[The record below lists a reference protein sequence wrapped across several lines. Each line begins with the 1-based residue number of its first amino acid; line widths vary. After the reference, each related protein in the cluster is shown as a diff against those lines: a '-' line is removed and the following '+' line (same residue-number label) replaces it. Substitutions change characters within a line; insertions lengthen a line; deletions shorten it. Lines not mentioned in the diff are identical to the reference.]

1 MELDIKLIQTEWIPM
16 NLIDPNKGQI
26 PGVKANPRRIK
37 KERFDDLVKSIEED
51 PEMLALNPVWVFP
64 YEGRYVSLSGNQRY
78 EALKA
83 KKIKKAPCKV
93 IPADTPAE
101 TLNRYIVKINAHY
114 GEWDWDMLGNEWEA
128 PELNSW
134 GVNVSQDWTNT
145 DDEFA
150 GGKDHEGKET
160 AKLSDL
166 KYDPLYYDPKN
177 KPDLHLEDC
186 LNLEKFNAKI
196 AALDEYDLT
205 KKQKDLLRFF
215 AYRFIKIDFEA
226 VANYYAFNATEAE
239 KSAIERLR
247 LVLVDG
253 GGRTD

>member
-93 IPADTPAE
+93 IPADTPVE

-134 GVNVSQDWTNT
+134 GVNVSQDWTNPEIEPEQSEAISF
-145 DDEFA
+145 DENVLKNANERNVIDGFEDILGKFSA
-150 GGKDHEGKET
+150 TFLLPNEIKEQFEKYCKDNGKDE
-160 AKLSDL
+160 LSALITD
-166 KYDPLYYDPKN
+166 
-177 KPDLHLEDC
+177 
-186 LNLEKFNAKI
+186 KI
-196 AALDEYDLT
+196 
-205 KKQKDLLRFF
+205 KQ
-215 AYRFIKIDFEA
+215 
-226 VANYYAFNATEAE
+226 YAQ
-239 KSAIERLR
+239 
-247 LVLVDG
+247 
-253 GGRTD
+253 

>member
-93 IPADTPAE
+93 IPADTPVE
-101 TLNRYIVKINAHY
+101 TLNRYIVKIKNANERNVID
-114 GEWDWDMLGNEWEA
+114 GFEDILGKFSATFLLPNEIKEQF
-128 PELNSW
+128 EKYCKDN
-134 GVNVSQDWTNT
+134 
-145 DDEFA
+145 
-150 GGKDHEGKET
+150 GKDE
-160 AKLSDL
+160 LSALITD
-166 KYDPLYYDPKN
+166 
-177 KPDLHLEDC
+177 
-186 LNLEKFNAKI
+186 KI
-196 AALDEYDLT
+196 
-205 KKQKDLLRFF
+205 KQ
-215 AYRFIKIDFEA
+215 
-226 VANYYAFNATEAE
+226 YAQ
-239 KSAIERLR
+239 
-247 LVLVDG
+247 
-253 GGRTD
+253 